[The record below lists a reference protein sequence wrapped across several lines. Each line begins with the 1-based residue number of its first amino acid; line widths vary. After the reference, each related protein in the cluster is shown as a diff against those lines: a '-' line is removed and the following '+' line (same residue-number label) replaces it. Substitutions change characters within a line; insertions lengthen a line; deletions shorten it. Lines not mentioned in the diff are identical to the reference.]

1 LYVIQGELYVGFVD
15 TNDKFY
21 PAVIRKGDVYVF
33 PRGLVHFQFNI
44 GKSPAVALGVLN
56 SQNPGV
62 QLMANALFG
71 AQPPI
76 MDAVLA
82 KAFIIPT
89 SEVEIIKKG
98 FGA

>member
-1 LYVIQGELYVGFVD
+1 
-15 TNDKFY
+15 
-21 PAVIRKGDVYVF
+21 
-33 PRGLVHFQFNI
+33 
-44 GKSPAVALGVLN
+44 LN

-62 QLMANALFG
+62 QLIPSALFG

-76 MDAVLA
+76 KEAVLA
-82 KAFIIPT
+82 KAFGISP

>member
-1 LYVIQGELYVGFVD
+1 
-15 TNDKFY
+15 
-21 PAVIRKGDVYVF
+21 
-33 PRGLVHFQFNI
+33 
-44 GKSPAVALGVLN
+44 
-56 SQNPGV
+56 
-62 QLMANALFG
+62 MANALFG
-71 AQPPI
+71 AQPTI